1 MASFARLLSEQV
13 RNYRGRNASVI
24 RQAPAFYR
32 LLVRMLDEEGLPSN
46 LRPIVEHAIDYF
58 EDPSD
63 AVPEDLYGAYGLSDD
78 VYVGA
83 FVADI
88 VLKETR
94 SRELL
99 QKNWDRKSP
108 VTLSIQ
114 MVLSLETELVGD
126 KKEQILAQIG
136 FDSDILRNADVP
148 CRQAVSQRSVPESV
162 LCWASDE
169 GILNYDGGA
178 LTFHSLDKDLLGKTC
193 QLSEEVGDFCF
204 FVSYVPFQSDSPNLP

>member
-78 VYVGA
+78 VY
-83 FVADI
+83 
-88 VLKETR
+88 
-94 SRELL
+94 S
-99 QKNWDRKSP
+99 
-108 VTLSIQ
+108 
-114 MVLSLETELVGD
+114 
-126 KKEQILAQIG
+126 
-136 FDSDILRNADVP
+136 
-148 CRQAVSQRSVPESV
+148 RSVCRGHCPKRNKIAGTLAKELGSKV
-162 LCWASDE
+162 SSHVVHT
-169 GILNYDGGA
+169 NGA
-178 LTFHSLDKDLLGKTC
+178 K
-193 QLSEEVGDFCF
+193 
-204 FVSYVPFQSDSPNLP
+204 P